1 MADPM
6 VVAAGEVRPE
16 EILDALNEQRRVVVC
31 TEVLGTE
38 YEVTLRWD
46 GDTYYCETPTRLHK
60 HDTEA
65 EMRACLEQQG
75 YVEDLPGSSQ

>member
-6 VVAAGEVRPE
+6 IVAAGEVRPE
-16 EILDALNEQRRVVVC
+16 EILDALNERRRVVVC

>member
-6 VVAAGEVRPE
+6 FVAAGEVRPE

-46 GDTYYCETPTRLHK
+46 GNTYYCETPTRLHK

-75 YVEDLPGSSQ
+75 YVDDLPGSSQ

>member
-46 GDTYYCETPTRLHK
+46 GNTYYCETPTRLHK